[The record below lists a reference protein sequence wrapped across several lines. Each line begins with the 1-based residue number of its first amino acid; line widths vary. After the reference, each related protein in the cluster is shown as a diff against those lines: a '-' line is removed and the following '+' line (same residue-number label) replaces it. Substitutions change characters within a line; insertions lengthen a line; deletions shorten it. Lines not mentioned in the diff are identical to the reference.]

1 MKSIWSYVSIYVRHL
16 ERERDELLNRLL
28 EANQIRPLYDYGV
41 EEGTLGAEAP
51 KEPIQ
56 AYPAGPQ
63 RTLNEL
69 SRLSRV
75 DHSEKLK
82 EDAKRMF
89 AEENK
94 RREKAKA
101 NGGDNAPE

>member
-1 MKSIWSYVSIYVRHL
+1 MKSIYSYFSPYIRSL

-28 EANQIRPLYDYGV
+28 EANRIRPLYEYGTD
-41 EEGTLGAEAP
+41 EGTASAEAP
-51 KEPIQ
+51 TDPIQ
-56 AYPAGPQ
+56 AYPMGQQHA
-63 RTLNEL
+63 LNEL
-69 SRLSRV
+69 SRLSR
-75 DHSEKLK
+75 

-101 NGGDNAPE
+101 NGGKDAAQ

>member
-1 MKSIWSYVSIYVRHL
+1 MKSIYSYISPYVRSL
-16 ERERDELLNRLL
+16 EKERDELLNRLL
-28 EANQIRPLYDYGV
+28 EANRIRPLYDYGA
-41 EEGTLGAEAP
+41 EEETAGAGEQ

-56 AYPAGPQ
+56 AYPMGQQGA
-63 RTLNEL
+63 LNEL

-89 AEENK
+89 ADEQS
-94 RREKAKA
+94 RREKVKA
-101 NGGDNAPE
+101 NGGDNAAQ